1 MSDRENTTP
10 VPPDIRPILKRIKSS
25 MPPVRDVAAFRAAG
39 FMPSR
44 TPQPPPGLAIEDRS
58 IDGPGGPLPVR
69 IYRPLEVKS
78 PPVIV
83 YFHGGGFVRGSL
95 NSHDGVCR
103 RLALGTDSVVVSVEY
118 RLAPEHPFPA
128 AIDDG
133 FAAVRWAHDWGASTG
148 ADADRLV
155 VAGDSAGATVAAG
168 VALRCRD
175 EGGPRLFLQI
185 LLVPMLRH
193 RADTP
198 TRRAFGQGDF
208 GLTTELLNWLSDQW
222 APGAAA
228 DHPYASPLNAPD
240 LSGLPP
246 AYIHAAELDPLRDDG
261 EEYAQRLRAAG
272 VPVTYRMTRGLFHGF
287 HLYAQALARAAAAVD
302 GELGEIK
309 GLLWGSPVPSHQDGG
324 SR

>member
-1 MSDRENTTP
+1 
-10 VPPDIRPILKRIKSS
+10 VPPEIRPILRRIKET
-25 MPPVRDVAAFRAAG
+25 MPAVRDIAAFRAAG
-39 FMPSR
+39 LAVSR
-44 TPQPPPGLAIEDRS
+44 TPPAPPGLEIDNRS
-58 IDGPGGPLPVR
+58 IDGPGGALPLR
-69 IYRPLEVKS
+69 IYRPVQARR

-103 RLALGTDSVVVSVEY
+103 RLALGTDSLVVSVEY

-133 FAAVRWAHDWGASTG
+133 FAAVRWAQGYGASTG
-148 ADADRLV
+148 ADAGRLV
-155 VAGDSAGATVAAG
+155 VAGDSAGATIAAG

-198 TRRAFGQGDF
+198 ARRAFGQGDF
-208 GLTTELLNWLSDQW
+208 GLTTELIDWFSDLW

-246 AYIHAAELDPLRDDG
+246 AYIHTAE
-261 EEYAQRLRAAG
+261 
-272 VPVTYRMTRGLFHGF
+272 
-287 HLYAQALARAAAAVD
+287 
-302 GELGEIK
+302 
-309 GLLWGSPVPSHQDGG
+309 
-324 SR
+324 